1 MKFKDYYSILGVE
14 RGASAADVKKAY
26 RALAQKY
33 HPDVSKEADAE
44 ARFKEIAEAYQTLK
58 DPAKRAA
65 YDELGAHSPGEEFRP
80 PPNWGQKNSDQN
92 FSFEDLDLADL
103 FAGLS
108 RQKAH
113 GARHARQPPI
123 AGQDYEV
130 SANISIEDAYQGA
143 LLDLNLSLP
152 DYDDS
157 GRLRR
162 VAHALKARI
171 PKGATDGQRLRLPG
185 KGGRGVNGGRSGDLY
200 LTIVLNPHSLFRVSG
215 HDVYVDLP
223 LSPWE
228 AALGATVEV
237 PTLGGTVQLKVP
249 AGTAAGQALRLAK
262 RGLPLPR
269 GGSGDQFA
277 IAKIVLPK
285 ILSESERKLFEQL
298 ADISEF
304 APRANIT
311 AEPAD
316 AT

>member
-14 RGASAADVKKAY
+14 RGASAVDIKKAY

-44 ARFKEIAEAYQTLK
+44 ARFKEIAEAYQALK
-58 DPAKRAA
+58 DPTKRAA
-65 YDELGAHSPGEEFRP
+65 YDQLGAHAPGEEFRP

-103 FAGLS
+103 FAGVS

-113 GARHARQPPI
+113 GARHAGQPPI
-123 AGQDYEV
+123 PGQDYEV
-130 SANISIEDAYQGA
+130 SASISLEDAYGGA

-162 VAHALKARI
+162 VSHALKARI
-171 PKGATDGQRLRLPG
+171 PKGAIDGQRLRLPG
-185 KGGRGVNGGRSGDLY
+185 KGGRGLNGGRSGDLY
-200 LTIVLNPHSLFRVSG
+200 LTIVLIPHSQYRASG
-215 HDVYVDLP
+215 HDIYVDLL

-228 AALGATVEV
+228 AVLGATVEV

-262 RGLPLPR
+262 RGLPIPH

-285 ILSESERKLFEQL
+285 SLTERERKLFEEL
-298 ADISEF
+298 AATSNF
-304 APRANIT
+304 APRVNVT
-311 AEPAD
+311 PEHVD